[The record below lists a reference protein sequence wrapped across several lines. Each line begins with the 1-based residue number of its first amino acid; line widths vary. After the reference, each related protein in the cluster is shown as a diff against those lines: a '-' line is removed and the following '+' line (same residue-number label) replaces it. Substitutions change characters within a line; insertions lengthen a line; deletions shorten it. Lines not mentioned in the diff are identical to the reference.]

1 MTDFKAFAEAVAKM
15 RRAQQ
20 DYFRKRT
27 QTQLNQAKDLEKEVD
42 RMLLDIA
49 PGNVAVRANLATQ
62 TKLFEEPG

>member
-1 MTDFKAFAEAVAKM
+1 MTDFEEFAGVVAKM

-62 TKLFEEPG
+62 MKLFEEPG

>member
-1 MTDFKAFAEAVAKM
+1 MTDFKEFAGGVAKM

-27 QTQLNQAKDLEKEVD
+27 QTCLKEAKAAEAEVD

-49 PGNVAVRANLATQ
+49 PGNVAVRANLASQ